1 MVFFG
6 RGHRLMSDLTLQ
18 RIEIFPIKSLDGVA
32 VESCAIT
39 AGGILANDRVF
50 AIMDEAG
57 KVVNG
62 KRTPRIH
69 QLRTVFS
76 PLFDEVNL
84 CETGHTIAQSFSLR
98 DRTLLNRWLSD
109 FFRFP
114 VFVQREPEKGFP
126 DDLTAYGP
134 TITSEASL
142 CAIRGWYPELTVE
155 SVRRRFRSNLE
166 LGGGVAFCEDAL
178 YGEPGVLKPFVIGD
192 VQFLGH
198 NPCQRCVVP
207 TRDPDQGNPVSE
219 FQKKFMQLRRE
230 NLPSWANVSRFNHFY
245 RFAVNTSI
253 PATESGKILRV
264 GDVLKIS

>member
-1 MVFFG
+1 
-6 RGHRLMSDLTLQ
+6 MSQVYLQ
-18 RIEIFPIKSLDGVA
+18 RIEIFPVKSLDGVPL
-32 VESCAIT
+32 ESCAIT
-39 AGGILANDRVF
+39 AGGILANDRIF

-62 KRTPRIH
+62 KRTARVH
-69 QLRTVFS
+69 QLRAGFN
-76 PLFDEVNL
+76 PALDELSLRENDHS
-84 CETGHTIAQSFSLR
+84 TAQFFSLL
-98 DRTLLNRWLSD
+98 DRAPLNRWLSD
-109 FFRFP
+109 FFGFP
-114 VFVQREPEKGFP
+114 VTVRREPEKGFP

-142 CAIRGWYPELTVE
+142 QTIRDWYPELALE
-155 SVRRRFRSNLE
+155 SVRRRFRTNLE

-178 YGEPGVLKPFVIGD
+178 YGAPGELKPFAIGD
-192 VQFLGH
+192 VQFAGH

-230 NLPSWANVSRFNHFY
+230 NLPAWANVSRFNHFY

-253 PATESGKILRV
+253 PATETGKILRV
-264 GDVLKIS
+264 GDALKM

>member
-1 MVFFG
+1 
-6 RGHRLMSDLTLQ
+6 MSDLCLQ

-32 VESCAIT
+32 LESCAIT

-50 AIMDEAG
+50 AVMDEAG

-62 KRTPRIH
+62 KRTARVH
-69 QLRTVFS
+69 QLRAGFS
-76 PLFDEVNL
+76 PALNEVSL
-84 CETGHTIAQSFSLR
+84 CETGHATAQSFSLQ
-98 DRTLLNRWLSD
+98 DRAPLNRWLSD
-109 FFRFP
+109 FFGFT
-114 VFVQREPEKGFP
+114 VTVQGESEKGFP
-126 DDLTAYGP
+126 DDLTAHGP

-142 CAIRGWYPELTVE
+142 RAIRDWYPELTLE
-155 SVRRRFRSNLE
+155 SVRRRFRTNLE

-178 YGEPGVLKPFVIGD
+178 YGAPGELKPFAIGD
-192 VQFLGH
+192 VQFSGH

-230 NLPSWANVSRFNHFY
+230 NLPTWANVSRFNHFY

-253 PATESGKILRV
+253 PATQSGKILRV
-264 GDVLKIS
+264 GDALKV